1 MANKV
6 DTDTDELEASID
18 ASAEQQLAMSAQ
30 FGSQAENVMNQLKV
44 GAQERREDFQ
54 ETILS
59 GVNAP
64 IEADAIAALTEDY
77 DAILSGVQREASLA
91 QQATLR
97 NIEQQQAATQNY
109 MEMMGAALPAL
120 EARLQAQIEAASRAG
135 GGGGGGGG
143 RGGGGLDPSMLFG
156 DPNVDP
162 MAGYPATREET
173 ADYDPSGENPYGE
186 YWGMERTDEEKKA
199 LAKELGIDEATLF
212 TDHGYETFADAT
224 TRNPD
229 RAKWFFM
236 TIAKEFGYDQAELEQ
251 AYADIWGTA
260 TTVSS
265 TPGESEFPHW
275 FLNKGVSMFT
285 SLVADGMDPKIAHE
299 YVSSSILG
307 EMERQYW
314 DKEKKFEPEKYN
326 QWVADFKFLMS
337 VEYNGMLLANNR
349 PMDYEVSGMP
359 GDPRSVYQVGNR
371 MTPLDD
377 EENFGTDDWD
387 PDEDWYVDN
396 PDVINARKREED
408 FIETREEVADDPL
421 MRFRPPEEEPS
432 PYLNPDREPWEE
444 GQRLFDPAP
453 LESFLRDRLT
463 PAEPLEQRGPTYD
476 IPSADYLGIGDEVAD
491 EALRDAIPEN
501 VDYSGIGEGYKPAPK
516 GPTDSPYQ
524 IKQVDAATVSTP
536 PKIQESSIDFS
547 APEIGDAIAAMQA
560 QTSLMNRMNMP
571 DFEQANDELA
581 LFLQQKEKEK
591 KEAEAAAA
599 AAAAIAAAQSKTKPK
614 PKPKTANPQINSL
627 IRLQQAAKENARKY
641 ANFRIF

>member
-18 ASAEQQLAMSAQ
+18 ASLEQQLDMSAR
-30 FGSQAENVMNQLKV
+30 FGSQAENVMNQLNM

-64 IEADAIAALTEDY
+64 IQADAIAALTEDY
-77 DAILSGVQREASLA
+77 DAILKGVQREASLA

-143 RGGGGLDPSMLFG
+143 GGRGGGGLDPSMLFG
-156 DPNVDP
+156 DPNVNP
-162 MAGYPATREET
+162 MAGYPTTREET
-173 ADYDPSGENPYGE
+173 TDYDPSGENPYGE

-251 AYADIWGTA
+251 AYQDIWKSA
-260 TTVSS
+260 TVLSS
-265 TPGESEFPHW
+265 TPGQSEFPSW

-307 EMERQYW
+307 QMERQYW

-349 PMDYEVSGMP
+349 PMDYEVSGLP
-359 GDPRSVYQVGNR
+359 GDPRSVYQAGNR

-387 PDEDWYVDN
+387 PDEDWYMRIIEN
-396 PDVINARKREED
+396 KPDVRRARKREED

-444 GQRLFDPAP
+444 GQR
-453 LESFLRDRLT
+453 
-463 PAEPLEQRGPTYD
+463 
-476 IPSADYLGIGDEVAD
+476 
-491 EALRDAIPEN
+491 
-501 VDYSGIGEGYKPAPK
+501 
-516 GPTDSPYQ
+516 
-524 IKQVDAATVSTP
+524 
-536 PKIQESSIDFS
+536 
-547 APEIGDAIAAMQA
+547 
-560 QTSLMNRMNMP
+560 
-571 DFEQANDELA
+571 
-581 LFLQQKEKEK
+581 
-591 KEAEAAAA
+591 
-599 AAAAIAAAQSKTKPK
+599 
-614 PKPKTANPQINSL
+614 
-627 IRLQQAAKENARKY
+627 
-641 ANFRIF
+641 

>member
-18 ASAEQQLAMSAQ
+18 ASAEQQLKMSAQ
-30 FGSQAENVMNQLKV
+30 FGSQAENVMNQLNM

-59 GVNAP
+59 GANAP
-64 IEADAIAALTEDY
+64 MQPDAIAALTEDY
-77 DAILSGVQREASLA
+77 DAILGGVQREASLA

-97 NIEQQQAATQNY
+97 NIEYQQAATQNY
-109 MEMMGAALPAL
+109 MQMMSAALPAL
-120 EARLQAQIEAASRAG
+120 EARLQAQIEAAGRAG

-143 RGGGGLDPSMLFG
+143 GSGGSDPSMLFG
-156 DPNVDP
+156 DPNP
-162 MAGYPATREET
+162 LAGYPAGTLGGEGT
-173 ADYDPSGENPYGE
+173 TDYDPSDENPYGE

-212 TDHGYETFADAT
+212 TDHGYQTFADAT
-224 TRNPD
+224 VKDSD

-236 TIAKEFGYDQAELEQ
+236 TIAEEFGYDQAELEQ

-260 TTVSS
+260 TTLSS
-265 TPGESEFPHW
+265 TPGESQFPHW

-299 YVSSSILG
+299 HVSSSVLKQ
-307 EMERQYW
+307 MEREYW

-349 PMDYEVSGMP
+349 PMDYEASGLP
-359 GDPRSVYQVGNR
+359 GDLDSVYQAGNR
-371 MTPLDD
+371 MTALDD
-377 EENFGTDDWD
+377 AENYGTPDWD
-387 PDEDWYVDN
+387 PDEEWYGDKDKQSVN
-396 PDVINARKREED
+396 EARNRELD
-408 FIETREEVADDPL
+408 FIESRKGIAHDPL
-421 MRFRPPEEEPS
+421 MRFRPAKAEEPEIS

-444 GQRLFDPAP
+444 GERLFDPGP
-453 LESFLRDRLT
+453 LEAFLKERLT
-463 PAEPLEQRGPTYD
+463 PSEQLDRFKPTYD

-491 EALRDAIPEN
+491 EVAAAAMSDSLSGN
-501 VDYSGIGEGYKPAPK
+501 VDYSGIGLGYKPAPK

-524 IKQVDAATVSTP
+524 IKQADAATATTP

-571 DFEQANDELA
+571 DFEQSNATLNAFIREREAQAELA
-581 LFLQQKEKEK
+581 RAQAQAQKSETVEDDPDHSPRVRRDH
-591 KEAEAAAA
+591 E
-599 AAAAIAAAQSKTKPK
+599 IA
-614 PKPKTANPQINSL
+614 
-627 IRLQQAAKENARKY
+627 QAAKYK
-641 ANFRIF
+641 NFRIF